1 MLQILSSGGQTS
13 KSVGWSILLDLASNG
28 NGLLIDVST
37 NSSVVTLVDFSWS
50 KYSSVKEV
58 VCLKYC

>member
-13 KSVGWSILLDLASNG
+13 QSVGWSIFLDLASNG

-58 VCLKYC
+58 DNCV